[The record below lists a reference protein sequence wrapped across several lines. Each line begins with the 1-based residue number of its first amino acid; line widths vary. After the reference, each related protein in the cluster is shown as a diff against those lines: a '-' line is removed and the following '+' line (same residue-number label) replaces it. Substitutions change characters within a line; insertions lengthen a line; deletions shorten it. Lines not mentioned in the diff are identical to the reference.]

1 MAARGSD
8 ERATNRKLIPEPS
21 NCIGAPELDLRTIG
35 RWVLAEA
42 ARRALQAGARRNES
56 GVAPDALR
64 SSLKSPS
71 RYDEQPRHRNGGAA

>member
-1 MAARGSD
+1 MAARGND

-21 NCIGAPELDLRTIG
+21 NCTGAPELDLRTIG

-56 GVAPDALR
+56 GVAPDASR
-64 SSLKSPS
+64 SSMNSPP
-71 RYDEQPRHRNGGAA
+71 RHDEQPRNGNGGAA